1 MRYSRSQ
8 SFPESSRIKIQTEAE
23 IGIYTLENYQEL
35 NNKLKKIILEFRKKY
50 PESDN
55 SNVKAWHT
63 HFDTHKK
70 EPKFNILLDKILKKS
85 QEFLEVNFNLH
96 LLNFWVME
104 YEKGNHAIR
113 HNHWPATLSGVYYID
128 VEENNSPII
137 FENNFTIEPKNG
149 MLLLFPS
156 MVYHEVP
163 PSKGKRIFASFNLI
177 PSHFQQ
183 FIQ

>member
-70 EPKFNILLDKILKKS
+70 EPKFNILLDKILKNS

-104 YEKGNHAIR
+104 YEKGNHAVK
-113 HNHWPATLSGVYYID
+113 HNHWPASLSGVYYID
-128 VEENNSPII
+128 VEENSSPII

-163 PSKGKRIFASFNLI
+163 PSKGKRIVASFNLI

>member
-8 SFPESSRIKIQTEAE
+8 SFPESSRIKIQTETE
-23 IGIYTLENYQEL
+23 IGIYTLENYQKL
-35 NNKLKKIILEFRKKY
+35 NNKLKNIISDFRKEY

-55 SNVKAWHT
+55 SNVKAWHS

-70 EPKFNILLDKILKKS
+70 EPKFNILIDKILKKS

-128 VEENNSPII
+128 VEENSSPII
-137 FENNFTIEPKNG
+137 FENNFVIKPKNG

-156 MVYHEVP
+156 IVNHEVP
-163 PSKGKRIFASFNLI
+163 PSKGKRIVASINLLFT
-177 PSHFQQ
+177 P
-183 FIQ
+183 

>member
-1 MRYSRSQ
+1 M
-8 SFPESSRIKIQTEAE
+8 KIQAETEIAM
-23 IGIYTLENYQEL
+23 YTLDNHQEL
-35 NNKLKKIILEFRKKY
+35 NNKLKKIISDFRKEY

-55 SNVKAWHT
+55 TNVKAWHS
-63 HFDTHKK
+63 HFDTHVK
-70 EPKFNILLDKILKKS
+70 EPKFNILIDRVMDAIKDFINIKC
-85 QEFLEVNFNLH
+85 NLY

-104 YEKGNHAIR
+104 YEKGNHAVK

-128 VEENNSPII
+128 VEENSSPII

-163 PSKGKRIFASFNLI
+163 PSKGKRIVASFNL
-177 PSHFQQ
+177 Q
-183 FIQ
+183 FIP